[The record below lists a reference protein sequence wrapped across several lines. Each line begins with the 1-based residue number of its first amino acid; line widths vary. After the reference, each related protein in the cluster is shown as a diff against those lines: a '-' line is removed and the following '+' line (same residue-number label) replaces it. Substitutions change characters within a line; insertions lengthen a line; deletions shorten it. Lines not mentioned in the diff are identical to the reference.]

1 MAGEKHHMEQERV
14 PGVTQGKDSME
25 TEKSVDTSSDQSSIP
40 PPGNEETMAEN
51 IQASQLET
59 TDQLT
64 HAKTN
69 QSEAEPEY
77 PTIKKLIPSVIA
89 LYLAFFLV
97 ALVANISN
105 LHLHVRLQSMANQK

>member
-1 MAGEKHHMEQERV
+1 MVKEVKEVQEKHKMEV
-14 PGVTQGKDSME
+14 
-25 TEKSVDTSSDQSSIP
+25 EKTIESPSLDPSIP

-51 IQASQLET
+51 IQDSRVEPAEE
-59 TDQLT
+59 LT

-77 PTIKKLIPSVIA
+77 PTLSKLIPTVAA

-97 ALVANISN
+97 SLVRCIS
-105 LHLHVRLQSMANQK
+105 LTTIL

>member
-1 MAGEKHHMEQERV
+1 MAGDKHHMEQERK
-14 PGVTQGKDSME
+14 PGVTEDKHSME
-25 TEKSVDTSSDQSSIP
+25 TKESVDTSSDQSSIP

-51 IQASQLET
+51 IQARQLET
-59 TDQLT
+59 TDELT

-77 PTIKKLIPSVIA
+77 PTLKKLIPSVIA

-97 ALVANISN
+97 ALVGNILLN
-105 LHLHVRLQSMANQK
+105 LHLHVHQQSHG

>member
-1 MAGEKHHMEQERV
+1 MAGEKHHTEQERKT
-14 PGVTQGKDSME
+14 GVIEDKHSME
-25 TEKSVDTSSDQSSIP
+25 TEKSIDTSSDQSSIP

-51 IQASQLET
+51 MQAQQLET
-59 TDQLT
+59 PDELT

-77 PTIKKLIPSVIA
+77 PTLKKLIPSVIA

-97 ALVANISN
+97 ALVGNILLN
-105 LHLHVRLQSMANQK
+105 LHLHVH